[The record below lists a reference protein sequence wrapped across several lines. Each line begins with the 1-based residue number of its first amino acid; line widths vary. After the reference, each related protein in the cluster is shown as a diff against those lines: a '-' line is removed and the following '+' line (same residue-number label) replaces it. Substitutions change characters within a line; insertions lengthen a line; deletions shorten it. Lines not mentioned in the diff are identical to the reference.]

1 MAYNFYQNQ
10 KQVSF
15 GLQSQ
20 ISGLQESIEQQGKE
34 QLTNRQSQIAQLSQA
49 QDVETTEEQS
59 QLKQLQASGV
69 ASLVEGSVLG
79 LPAVKN
85 VAGLVQKGYSAYQ
98 GATEA
103 FEGIKSTATEAL
115 SSIQQSATKIT
126 SNLSSAT
133 QDIASNLKQA
143 VLENPLTEGL
153 TSSSSFDTPTNI
165 FQKQTTS
172 VLSDT
177 DKAIQQQ
184 TQALNQYR
192 TPATATEQFGEN
204 INMEGRQLSDIPT
217 AVLPTDKPA
226 IAETSFGLETPS
238 INPIASGKSA
248 MNAEGEITPITDIQ
262 APIEEATETVA
273 KKSRGILGTIF
284 GDIGEG
290 IADILDPIADIATA
304 GLAVYSVVKGVE
316 DETAKPEA
324 LPSQGAPPPL
334 QPEQIPTEIQSSAQV
349 GI

>member
-34 QLTNRQSQIAQLSQA
+34 QLTNRQTQIAQLSQA

-69 ASLVEGSVLG
+69 GSLVEGSVLG

-85 VAGLVQKGYSAYQ
+85 LTGLVQKGYSAYQ
-98 GATEA
+98 QGSEA
-103 FEGIKSTATEAL
+103 LENLKSTATDVV
-115 SSIQQSATKIT
+115 SNIQQSATKIT

-153 TSSSSFDTPTNI
+153 TSSSFDTPTNI
-165 FQKQTTS
+165 FQKTTTS

-192 TPATATEQFGEN
+192 TPAPEQFGEN

-217 AVLPTDKPA
+217 AVLPTTQ
-226 IAETSFGLETPS
+226 ETSFGLETPS
-238 INPIASGKSA
+238 KNAITDSKSA
-248 MNAEGEITPITDIQ
+248 MSAEGEITPITNIE

-273 KKSRGILGTIF
+273 KKSSRGILGTIF

-290 IADILDPIADIATA
+290 IADVLDPIADIATA

-324 LPSQGAPPPL
+324 LPSQEAPPPL
-334 QPEQIPTEIQSSAQV
+334 QQEQIPTEIQSTAQV

>member
-34 QLTNRQSQIAQLSQA
+34 QLSNRQTQIAQLSQA

-69 ASLVEGSVLG
+69 GSLVEGSVLG

-85 VAGLVQKGYSAYQ
+85 LTGLVQKGYNAYQ
-98 GATEA
+98 QGSEA
-103 FEGIKSTATEAL
+103 LEGLKSTATEAL
-115 SSIQQSATKIT
+115 STIQESATKIT

-143 VLENPLTEGL
+143 VLENPLTDAI
-153 TSSSSFDTPTNI
+153 TSSSFDTPTNI
-165 FQKQTTS
+165 FQKTTTS

-192 TPATATEQFGEN
+192 TPAPEQFGEN

-217 AVLPTDKPA
+217 AVLPTDKP
-226 IAETSFGLETPS
+226 ITETSFGLETPS
-238 INPIASGKSA
+238 INPIAGGKSA
-248 MNAEGEITPITDIQ
+248 MSAEGEITPITNIE

-273 KKSRGILGTIF
+273 KKSSRGILGTIF

-290 IADILDPIADIATA
+290 IADVLDPIADIATA

-324 LPSQGAPPPL
+324 LPSQEAPPPL
-334 QPEQIPTEIQSSAQV
+334 QQEQIPTEIQSTAQV